1 MRTIFFSIVLLA
13 GLVPAPAVSSEEGVY
28 ESLGKIPIG
37 RIFLTAEE
45 RANLDR
51 MRGKQPIQPTSER
64 PADDVAEPVSDVD
77 PAGFIV
83 NHSGT
88 TRVWKNGDFVA
99 TASASEVRFPGHI
112 DVESQPAPADS
123 DDSGEPDES
132 DESSF
137 GAGDEAD

>member
-1 MRTIFFSIVLLA
+1 MRTLLVSIVLSAL
-13 GLVPAPAVSSEEGVY
+13 LVTTPAAATDDSVY

-45 RANLDR
+45 RARLDR

-64 PADDVAEPVSDVD
+64 PKDDVSEPVSDVD
-77 PAGFIV
+77 PAGFIIS
-83 NHSGT
+83 HSGT

-112 DVESQPAPADS
+112 DVESQPVSADS
-123 DDSGEPDES
+123 DDASDSNES
-132 DESSF
+132 DDLSF
-137 GAGDEAD
+137 GAGDEEE